1 MTYRHA
7 AFLPPYSYQTDDKG
21 KPAARRGRKATGL
34 TYRQPGHRNGRME
47 KMRASDLLARVG
59 IVGSL
64 MLSMLALSAGAS
76 AQAHKKPRPS
86 REDRSL
92 ATDRIGAWLPTG

>member
-1 MTYRHA
+1 
-7 AFLPPYSYQTDDKG
+7 
-21 KPAARRGRKATGL
+21 
-34 TYRQPGHRNGRME
+34 
-47 KMRASDLLARVG
+47 MRASDLLARVG

-92 ATDRIGAWLPTG
+92 ATDRIGAGKMRAYFDARNLTSPPVPRAEYPRWHQCLPRTA